1 MSGPYVPTGIFT
13 NGGAPGISSSFLNGL
28 ESWIKQVDS
37 NASILVT
44 VNGTTSGSAN
54 LYQILQG
61 TVKAF
66 LLQFVGYRNASATEQ
81 RLTLPTP
88 FTTRCLFIAG
98 HVTNASV
105 WNGGSQ
111 VAGQLA
117 DVDGLSA
124 SGGTSGGYTAFHP
137 MDFGEI
143 TSAFDQLGLGIS
155 QASTFTGLIFGI
167 GI

>member
-1 MSGPYVPTGIFT
+1 MLTAGWFDSLITSDHAGGLQAVSLKPTL
-13 NGGAPGISSSFLNGL
+13 A
-28 ESWIKQVDS
+28 
-37 NASILVT
+37 AVT

-54 LYQILQG
+54 LYQFIQG
-61 TVKAF
+61 AVIKAF
-66 LLQFVGYRNASATEQ
+66 LLQFVGYRNSSATEQ

-88 FTTRCLFIAG
+88 FTTRCLFLAG

-111 VAGQLA
+111 VASQLA
-117 DVDGLSA
+117 DVDGLGA
-124 SGGTSGGYTAFHP
+124 SGGTSAGYTNFHP

>member
-1 MSGPYVPTGIFT
+1 MSGPYAPTGPWT
-13 NGGAPGISSSFLNGL
+13 NGGAPGISASFLGNL
-28 ESWIKQVDS
+28 ENWIKQVDS
-37 NASILVT
+37 NSSILVT
-44 VNGTTSGSAN
+44 VAGTTSGTAN

-66 LLQFVGYRNASATEQ
+66 LLQYVGYRNSSATEQ

-98 HVTNASV
+98 HSTNASV

-111 VAGQLA
+111 VASQLA

-124 SGGTSGGYTAFHP
+124 SGGTSAGYTNFHP

-143 TSAFDQLGLGIS
+143 TTAFDQLGLGVS